1 MEVWSSVSIAL
12 LVLLAT
18 AGLISSHLRT
28 WRLVQQNATQLQP
41 SELDYRRRQF
51 RRRMQTS
58 AMLGLVGIGVLAG
71 RLLIVFR
78 SPPLVVLIFWSGVVL
93 LVVWLGLLAVA
104 DMISTR
110 YYFGRLRQDYL
121 VEEARLQVE
130 LRRLKRSG
138 GNGQSDDESGTT
150 GKGAGHREPEA
161 EDEGLP
167 EQ

>member
-1 MEVWSSVSIAL
+1 VEVWSSASIAL

-28 WRLVQQNATQLQP
+28 WRLVQRNAAQLEP
-41 SELDYRRRQF
+41 NELDYRSRQF

-58 AMLGLVGIGVLAG
+58 VMLGLVGIGVLAG

-78 SPPLVVLIFWSGVVL
+78 APPMVVLIFWIGVVV
-93 LVVWLGLLAVA
+93 LVVWLALLAVA

-110 YYFGRLRQDYL
+110 FYFGRLRHDYL
-121 VEEARLQVE
+121 VTEARLQAE

-138 GNGQSDDESGTT
+138 GNGQAGDESGTR
-150 GKGAGHREPEA
+150 GDGGEYPEPEA
-161 EDEGLP
+161 ED
-167 EQ
+167 